1 MGEYNYSAPY
11 RGTGA
16 ALPEGYLNAL
26 MQPGRNIGAGLESA
40 GNSIAEGI
48 GKYYKNKEEKAGA
61 QAAAEGAVAQYLGL
75 SNLPQRQ
82 AGQQD
87 EMVRD
92 RYLGQVQDRQKDIM
106 NVVGEKTWKKF
117 QDGKASTPEI
127 LGLTHSLGVYDTKKK
142 EQQAVDF
149 QQEQINLSKAGLTA
163 NIEANKTAAE
173 QARINAQQANEVTR
187 LRVGLETQGM
197 INQTK
202 SVEENIANSK
212 FDRESKKEQNQQHNS
227 MWKISFKN
235 AEEQSKQLINEIDSG
250 NTLSK
255 ELASNPQ
262 KSGESQ
268 TTYYTRILDGI
279 KTPVP
284 WDVRGKMLSIAQ
296 NFDRNMPE
304 VKTLDGKKYLFFNGT
319 QTEISPKSKGN
330 FVQAYTI
337 AGEVMPNMWR
347 DLDTGHL
354 IQPSSIGN
362 PFTTALA
369 GQLTD
374 PQAIKAQQEQYER
387 QQRVI
392 NQWKSIGNNNV
403 PPDITNPTNAI
414 PFGAG
419 NLTPGANGSFNFN
432 PTPKR

>member
-40 GNSIAEGI
+40 GNAIAEGI

-142 EQQAVDF
+142 ERQAVDF
-149 QQEQINLSKAGLTA
+149 QRQQLNLNAAGLMA
-163 NIEANKTAAE
+163 NI
-173 QARINAQQANEVTR
+173 
-187 LRVGLETQGM
+187 
-197 INQTK
+197 K
-202 SVEENIANSK
+202 SVDESVASSK
-212 FDRESKKEQNQQHNS
+212 FDRAYRDIENGQKTSLFAVTLANQQ
-227 MWKISFKN
+227 
-235 AEEQSKQLINEIDSG
+235 ALSKQLIGEIDSN

-262 KSGESQ
+262 KPSESQ

-319 QTEISPKSKGN
+319 QTELSAKSKGN

-337 AGEVMPNMWR
+337 AGEPMPNMWR
-347 DLDTGHL
+347 DLDTNQL
-354 IQPSSIGN
+354 IQPSAVGN
-362 PFTTALA
+362 PFATAIA
-369 GQLTD
+369 SQLTD
-374 PQAIKAQQEQYER
+374 PQAIKGQQEQYAK
-387 QQRVI
+387 QQKVI
-392 NQWKSIGNNNV
+392 DQYIKNGNNNV
-403 PPDITNPTNAI
+403 PPGITNPTNAI
-414 PFGAG
+414 PFGAI
-419 NLTPGANGSFNFN
+419 NLIPGANGEFNFI
-432 PTPKR
+432 PKPKQ

>member
-40 GNSIAEGI
+40 GNAIAEGI

-149 QQEQINLSKAGLTA
+149 QQEQLNLSRAGLMA
-163 NIEANKTAAE
+163 NIEASKTAAE
-173 QARINAQQANEVTR
+173 QARINALNLDEIAKARINIEA
-187 LRVGLETQGM
+187 QGM
-197 INQTK
+197 ANQTK
-202 SVEENIANSK
+202 SVDENVASSK
-212 FDRESKKEQNQQHNS
+212 FDRAYRDIENGQKTSLFAVTLANQQ
-227 MWKISFKN
+227 
-235 AEEQSKQLINEIDSG
+235 ALSKQLIGEIDSN

-262 KSGESQ
+262 KPSESQ

-279 KTPVP
+279 KTSVP

-319 QTEISPKSKGN
+319 QTELSAKSKGN

-337 AGEVMPNMWR
+337 AGEPMPNMWR
-347 DLDTGHL
+347 DLDTNQL

-362 PFTTALA
+362 PFTAVLA

-374 PQAIKAQQEQYER
+374 PQAIKAQQEQFRR
-387 QQRVI
+387 QVEMI
-392 NQWKSIGNNNV
+392 NRYMNNGNNNV
-403 PPDITNPTNAI
+403 PPGITNPTNAI
-414 PFGAG
+414 PFGAS
-419 NLTPGANGSFNFN
+419 NLSPGENGSWNFN

>member
-16 ALPEGYLNAL
+16 PLPEGYLNAL

-40 GNSIAEGI
+40 GNAVAEGI

-75 SNLPQRQ
+75 NNPPQRQ
-82 AGQQD
+82 LGQQD

-92 RYLGQVQDRQKDIM
+92 RYLGQVQDRQKDII
-106 NVVGEKTWKKF
+106 NVVGEKTWQKF

-149 QQEQINLSKAGLTA
+149 QREQLNLSAAGLNA
-163 NIEANKTAAE
+163 NIESTKAATK
-173 QARINAQQANEVTR
+173 QAETNAKLANEIAKARVDIEKRGMTNQEKSVDESVTASKFAR
-187 LRVGLETQGM
+187 ETQ
-197 INQTK
+197 
-202 SVEENIANSK
+202 
-212 FDRESKKEQNQQHNS
+212 KEQNQQHNS

-235 AEEQSKQLINEIDSG
+235 AEEQSKQLINEIDSN

-255 ELASNPQ
+255 ELALNPQ
-262 KSGESQ
+262 KPSESQ

-319 QTEISPKSKGN
+319 QTELSAKSKGN

-337 AGEVMPNMWR
+337 AGEAMPNMWR
-347 DLDTGHL
+347 DLDTNQL

-362 PFTTALA
+362 PMGMAIA
-369 GQLTD
+369 SQLTD
-374 PQAIKAQQEQYER
+374 PQAIKTQQEQFRKQEEMIKRYM
-387 QQRVI
+387 
-392 NQWKSIGNNNV
+392 NNGNNNV
-403 PPDITNPTNAI
+403 PPGITNPTNAI
-414 PFGAG
+414 PTGAS
-419 NLTPGANGSFNFN
+419 NLSPGENGSFNFN